1 MHIKINGDKYEL
13 GTSASVN
20 TCRNEL
26 IIRSLSAHRLVSVNV
41 HNAAAAALLRDL
53 TEESFLDG
61 EDVNITIVDPGR
73 GTKR

>member
-1 MHIKINGDKYEL
+1 MHININGDKYEL

-26 IIRSLSAHRLVSVNV
+26 IIRSLSAHRLVCVNV
-41 HNAAAAALLRDL
+41 HNADAAELLRDL

>member
-26 IIRSLSAHRLVSVNV
+26 IIRSLSVHRLVCVNV
-41 HNAAAAALLRDL
+41 HNADAAELLRDL

-61 EDVNITIVDPGR
+61 EDVNITILNPGR
-73 GTKR
+73 SENR